1 MHLISQH
8 YLPLL
13 SSLTPSSSTSKP
25 ALLVTSSHLP
35 WDPIPQ
41 LLSLSLVKA
50 AQRTQIIA
58 LNRAYT
64 QQGVHCGLIS
74 VQGVVDPKNKVL
86 NPEVIAQRA
95 FSFWQGGVG
104 SGPEVNLVE
113 EE

>member
-1 MHLISQH
+1 MSQH
-8 YLPLL
+8 YLPRL
-13 SSLTPSSSTSKP
+13 SSLAPSSTAKP

-50 AQRTQIIA
+50 AQRTQIFA

-64 QQGVHCGLIS
+64 EQGVHCGLVS

-86 NPEVIAQRA
+86 SPKVIAERA
-95 FSFWQGGVG
+95 VEFWQKGVEGGA
-104 SGPEVNLVE
+104 EVNLVE
-113 EE
+113 E